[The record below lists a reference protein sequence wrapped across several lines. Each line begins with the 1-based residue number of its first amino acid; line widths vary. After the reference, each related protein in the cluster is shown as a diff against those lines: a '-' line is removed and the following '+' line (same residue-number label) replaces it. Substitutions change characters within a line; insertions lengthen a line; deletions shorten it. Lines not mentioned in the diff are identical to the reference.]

1 MAGLSLSEVW
11 PGTGAGR
18 RPASWRLSHQPPEI
32 FVPDRPISRESIGLF
47 SSTTAGRTPPALFKR
62 ACRLSGRGKVGSA
75 SPRVARVAGS
85 PSHLDVADL
94 WPHASGRARFLSES
108 VSRVPALRSAPRASP
123 LMFPKE
129 NRPRARGAEKVPLL
143 YNPGKGTFADR
154 ALGDPE
160 SSARAAPP
168 APPHAPP
175 VVRGPGA
182 PTSRW
187 IKLTLTVGVA
197 CLQMASTM
205 ALITLNKV
213 LIRDLDFDY
222 AAFVSLLGFTATLMC
237 ALVGLRGRFQLAKDA
252 WRRYPGAI
260 VVVGACNS
268 FSAFV
273 GNAVYETTLSFAFI
287 QVIKCFT
294 PVIVLAIG
302 VLVGVERVDSRV
314 AVAVGFVVAGLVMCV
329 EGEMNAEPLGVAL
342 VLAGGVSEGLRL
354 ACTQLLLH
362 SMRLPVLDGIVVM
375 FPPTVFALASAFVA
389 TEYKDMMASGK
400 VTMIGKHAHLFVG
413 ATALGVAVNA
423 LSVSLV
429 SLTSGLTINLL
440 GHVRNV
446 ALVLVGVFAFGD
458 VLSAQEMIG
467 YGVAIFGLVGYTAER
482 NRRRA
487 RDDEGADAE
496 GKGEWERRG
505 ERGEGGAP
513 QQRRDIKRAG
523 NEVDM

>member
-1 MAGLSLSEVW
+1 MLASRSSSVGPAQCL
-11 PGTGAGR
+11 GTTTCQLAPLAR
-18 RPASWRLSHQPPEI
+18 RDLLPSS
-32 FVPDRPISRESIGLF
+32 PISECITSGIGEEKHF
-47 SSTTAGRTPPALFKR
+47 CGTR
-62 ACRLSGRGKVGSA
+62 AVSRRKGIFASA
-75 SPRVARVAGS
+75 SPSVVRVAGS

-94 WPHASGRARFLSES
+94 GSRTLGSARFVSEG
-108 VSRVPALRSAPRASP
+108 VSRVPALLGAAGVTVMFRKEDGPRS
-123 LMFPKE
+123 
-129 NRPRARGAEKVPLL
+129 RGAEKLPLL
-143 YNPGKGTFADR
+143 NNPGKGTFADR

-160 SSARAAPP
+160 SSARAAPLS
-168 APPHAPP
+168 PPHAPP

-182 PTSRW
+182 PASRW

-197 CLQMASTM
+197 FLQMASTM

-222 AAFVSLLGFTATLMC
+222 AAFVSLLGFTATLLC
-237 ALVGLRGRFQLAKDA
+237 ALVGLRGRFQPAKDA

-260 VVVGACNS
+260 VVVAACNS
-268 FSAFV
+268 LSAFV

-287 QVIKCFT
+287 QVVKCFT

-314 AVAVGFVVAGLVMCV
+314 AVAVGFVVTGLVICV
-329 EGEMNAEPLGVAL
+329 EGEMNAEPLGVVL

-375 FPPTVFALASAFVA
+375 FPPTVFALATAFVA

-467 YGVAIFGLVGYTAER
+467 YGVTIFGLAGYTAER
-482 NRRRA
+482 NRRRE
-487 RDDEGADAE
+487 RVDEGADAE
-496 GKGEWERRG
+496 GKGSGEGESRGRRG
-505 ERGEGGAP
+505 EGA
-513 QQRRDIKRAG
+513 RRDRDAT
-523 NEVDM
+523 